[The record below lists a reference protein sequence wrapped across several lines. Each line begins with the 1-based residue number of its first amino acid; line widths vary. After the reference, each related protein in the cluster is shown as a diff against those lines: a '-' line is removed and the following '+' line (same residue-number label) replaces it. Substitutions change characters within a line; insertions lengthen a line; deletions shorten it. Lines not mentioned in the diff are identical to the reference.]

1 MDLAWKSIE
10 KNLYNYFAEDDLVR
24 NTFYTRSLPT
34 DSVHCQLHFKSD
46 MVIAGLPYFT
56 GVFRFLYP
64 QLSIPV
70 TMEESEGRYVSRDEN
85 VCISFELPFNL
96 ALSGERLALNLL
108 QRASSI
114 ATLTRKF
121 VHKAEK
127 YNIAVLD
134 TRKTTPGLRA
144 LEKYAVRVGGGH
156 NHRFGQADAWMIKD
170 NHKNFF
176 GGIKEALNFFKSMQ
190 TYYNPIIVE
199 IHDLDEYKEAME
211 LNVVHVMLD
220 NFTPEQ
226 IHQAVVLKP
235 SHTTI
240 EVSGGLTLETVDDY
254 IIHGVDAISVG
265 MLTYSTPSVDISLKY
280 HR

>member
-64 QLSIPV
+64 QLSIPA
-70 TMEESEGRYVSRDEN
+70 TMEEFEGRYVNGD
-85 VCISFELPFNL
+85 VCIPFELPFNL

-134 TRKTTPGLRA
+134 TRENHSRIEGLG
-144 LEKYAVRVGGGH
+144 KICG
-156 NHRFGQADAWMIKD
+156 
-170 NHKNFF
+170 
-176 GGIKEALNFFKSMQ
+176 
-190 TYYNPIIVE
+190 
-199 IHDLDEYKEAME
+199 
-211 LNVVHVMLD
+211 
-220 NFTPEQ
+220 
-226 IHQAVVLKP
+226 
-235 SHTTI
+235 
-240 EVSGGLTLETVDDY
+240 
-254 IIHGVDAISVG
+254 
-265 MLTYSTPSVDISLKY
+265 
-280 HR
+280 